1 MNNEKALKI
10 ILILKEV
17 YPEAK
22 TALNFSNP
30 FELLVATI
38 LSAQCTD
45 KRVNEVT
52 GRLFK
57 KYKNPADYLNI
68 SQEELEQEI
77 RSCGFY
83 HNKAKNILET
93 CRILE
98 EKFSG
103 EVPRDREELMKLP
116 GVGRKTAN
124 VVLSNAF
131 GVPAIGVDT
140 HVFRVSKRLGLSE
153 GKNPEQ
159 VEKDLMNILPVDLW
173 SISHHLLIF
182 HGRNICHSRKP
193 KCNIC
198 PVNYLCKYYLTLS

>member
-1 MNNEKALKI
+1 MDNEKALKI
-10 ILILKEV
+10 IEILKEV
-17 YPEAK
+17 YPDAK

-30 FELLVATI
+30 FELLIATI

-52 GRLFK
+52 GRLFE
-57 KYKNPADYLNI
+57 KYKKPADYLNI
-68 SQEELEQEI
+68 DQKELEEEI

-83 HNKAKNILET
+83 HNKARNILET
-93 CRILE
+93 CRILQ

-103 EVPRDREELMKLP
+103 EVPKDMEELLKLP

-140 HVFRVSKRLGLSE
+140 HVFRVSRRLGLSE

-159 VEKDLMNILPVDLW
+159 VEKDLMNILPVDMW
-173 SISHHLLIF
+173 SLSHHLLIF

-193 KCNIC
+193 RCSIC
-198 PVNYLCKYYLTLS
+198 PVNYLCSYYFTIS